1 MNDKFQKNFL
11 QNLLKIGSIPEILF
25 YNFIGTEVYTVY
37 DQFEYNLENWALY
50 IILIFT
56 SKLFHSFIT
65 DASVLLYYEAIFFQ
79 PNSQI

>member
-11 QNLLKIGSIPEILF
+11 HNLLKIGFIPEILL
-25 YNFIGTEVYTVY
+25 YNFIGTEIYTVY
-37 DQFEYNLENWALY
+37 DQFEYNLENRALY

-65 DASVLLYYEAIFFQ
+65 DASVLLYYESIFFQ